1 MHLIVGL
8 GNPGRQYEYTRHN
21 IGFLVVNQLAAS
33 LKATF
38 RPAQGEYWIASC
50 SLNGLDVVLMKPT
63 TYMNNSGIAVQ
74 QFLEAQTLPLEQ
86 LLVVCDDIQ
95 LPLGSLRIRTS
106 GSDGGH
112 NGLASIIYHIQSE
125 NIPRLR
131 CGIGSEH
138 LPTDKSSMVDFVLSE
153 FETDEQEIVGTM
165 IQHAADACCVFIT
178 KGIVSA
184 MNQFNNIRPATT
196 EI

>member
-21 IGFLVVNQLAAS
+21 IGFLVVDRLAAS

-38 RPAQGEYWIASC
+38 RPAKGEYWFASC

-74 QFLEAQTLPLEQ
+74 QFIETHALPLEQ
-86 LLVVCDDIQ
+86 LLVVCDDFQ
-95 LPLGSLRIRTS
+95 LPLGSLRIRTN

-112 NGLASIIYHIQSE
+112 NGLSSIIYHVQSE
-125 NIPRLR
+125 DIPRMR
-131 CGIGSEH
+131 CGIGSAH
-138 LPTDKSSMVDFVLSE
+138 LPADKTLMADFVLSE
-153 FETDEQEIVGTM
+153 FEEDEKEIVGTM
-165 IQHAADACCVFIT
+165 SQQAEEACMLFIT
-178 KGIVSA
+178 DGIVKA
-184 MNQFNNIRPATT
+184 MNQYNIRPTT
-196 EI
+196 NEI

>member
-8 GNPGRQYEYTRHN
+8 GNPGRRYEYTRHN
-21 IGFLVVNQLAAS
+21 VGFLVVDQLAAS

-38 RPAQGEYWIASC
+38 RPAQGDYWFASC

-74 QFLEAQTLPLEQ
+74 QFLESHALPLEQ
-86 LLVVCDDIQ
+86 VLIVCDDFQ
-95 LPLGSLRIRTS
+95 LPLGSLRIRES

-112 NGLASIIYHIQSE
+112 NGLASMIYHVQSE
-125 NIPRLR
+125 NIPRMR

-138 LPTDKSSMVDFVLSE
+138 LPTDKSLMADFVLSE
-153 FETDEQEIVGTM
+153 FEKDEHEVVSTM
-165 IQHAADACCVFIT
+165 LQQAGDAC
-178 KGIVSA
+178 
-184 MNQFNNIRPATT
+184 PHLHH
-196 EI
+196 

>member
-21 IGFLVVNQLAAS
+21 IGFLVVDRLAAS
-33 LKATF
+33 FKATF
-38 RPAQGEYWIASC
+38 RPAQGEYWFASC

-74 QFLEAQTLPLEQ
+74 QFLETYALPLKQ
-86 LLVVCDDIQ
+86 LMVVCDDFQI
-95 LPLGSLRIRTS
+95 PLGSLRIRPN

-112 NGLASIIYHIQSE
+112 NGLASIIYHVQSE
-125 NIPRLR
+125 MIPRMR

-138 LPTDKSSMVDFVLSE
+138 VPDDKTLMADFVLSE
-153 FETDEQEIVGTM
+153 FKKDEQEIAGTM
-165 IQHAADACCVFIT
+165 IRQAEDACKVFIT
-178 KGIVSA
+178 DGVVTA
-184 MNQFNNIRPATT
+184 MNQFNKIRPAQN
-196 EI
+196 II